1 MRTPIKLIGLLFSMV
16 LVAHAAMAQDR
27 PSPQRE
33 VKAIVSGAVTVE
45 IKYSSPAVKGRKVWG
60 DLVPYGEVWRTGANE
75 ATTFEISRD
84 ILLNGQRLPAGKYAL
99 FTIPGEKTWTL
110 IFNKESSQWGAY
122 NYKESMDALRVTN
135 IKPKKAS
142 VFSERLEFTVSPKG
156 KATIVWEN
164 LSIPFVIH
172 PL

>member
-1 MRTPIKLIGLLFSMV
+1 MRTPIKLIGLLVGMV
-16 LVAHAAMAQDR
+16 LVAHSASAQDR
-27 PSPQRE
+27 PSPLKE
-33 VKAIVSGAVTVE
+33 VKTIVSGAVTVE
-45 IKYSSPAVKGRKVWG
+45 IKYSSPAVKGRKIWG

-75 ATTFEISRD
+75 ATTFEVSRD
-84 ILLNGQRLPAGKYAL
+84 VLLNGQRLPAGKYAF

-110 IFNKESSQWGAY
+110 VFNKEWNQWGAY

-142 VFSERLEFTVSPKG
+142 AFSERLEFTVSAKG
-156 KATIVWEN
+156 KGTIVWEN
-164 LSIPFVIH
+164 LQIPFVVH